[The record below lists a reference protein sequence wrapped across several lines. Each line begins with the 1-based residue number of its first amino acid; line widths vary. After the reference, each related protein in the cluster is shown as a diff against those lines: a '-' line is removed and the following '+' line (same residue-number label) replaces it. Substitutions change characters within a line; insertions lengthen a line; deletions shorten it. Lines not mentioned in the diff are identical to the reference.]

1 MHAITND
8 LAELTELNDAY
19 IQSVQR
25 GDVRRFSEIL
35 ADDFLCS
42 RPDGS
47 IIDRAQF
54 LEATAQPVTIA
65 NLAAHDVNIRILD
78 DVAIIHA
85 RTTFTT
91 ADGRLASG
99 AIPTSG
105 RSAAVAGS
113 PSPPTSPGIERCG
126 DGATA

>member
-1 MHAITND
+1 MQATATD

-25 GDVRRFSEIL
+25 GDVRRFREIL

-47 IIDRAQF
+47 IITRAQF
-54 LEATAQPVTIA
+54 LEATAQTVTIA
-65 NLAAHDVNIRILD
+65 NLAAHDVNIRLLG

-91 ADGRLASG
+91 ADGRAAAG
-99 AIPTSG
+99 RYTDIWAKRSG
-105 RSAAVAGS
+105 RWLAVAAHV
-113 PSPPTSPGIERCG
+113 TRN
-126 DGATA
+126 